1 MRSCS
6 RRAWISARP
15 GWMRAPVRA
24 RLAWQPGRLRIDQV
38 TASNNRY
45 TVQARMQSGGDAV
58 DGQLLAHWG
67 PLAVGVGL
75 RNGRREF
82 HLLRPAHW
90 YEAQRLP

>member
-1 MRSCS
+1 
-6 RRAWISARP
+6 
-15 GWMRAPVRA
+15 MRAPVRA

>member
-1 MRSCS
+1 MTRTLRLV
-6 RRAWISARP
+6 RRRLVGSVFVLLIVVVGSFLMLQA
-15 GWMRAPVRA
+15 AP
-24 RLAWQPGRLRIDQV
+24 
-38 TASNNRY
+38 
-45 TVQARMQSGGDAV
+45 GDAV

>member
-1 MRSCS
+1 
-6 RRAWISARP
+6 
-15 GWMRAPVRA
+15 
-24 RLAWQPGRLRIDQV
+24 
-38 TASNNRY
+38 
-45 TVQARMQSGGDAV
+45 MQSGGEAV